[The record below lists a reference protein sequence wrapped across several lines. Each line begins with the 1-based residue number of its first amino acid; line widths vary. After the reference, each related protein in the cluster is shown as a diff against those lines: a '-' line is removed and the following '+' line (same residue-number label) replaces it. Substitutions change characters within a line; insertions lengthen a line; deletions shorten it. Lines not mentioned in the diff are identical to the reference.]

1 MPSPGHTGRAVTIAA
16 NIIISIVTVPL
27 SSSHQDPATQ
37 GLSEEGAE
45 GGSGKSGA
53 LATIQDSRGPAG
65 SPGPPGPP
73 GPRPLLASYQ
83 CHRSH
88 WLSLGILSQEQSVFP
103 SGKGRLEQGEWLAQG
118 HKAQEDHLR
127 SEYATP
133 LNAQGWVPHCR
144 SILPRHSPVGQDPPA
159 RPCPQRTKLGRSSMG
174 EGTPTCPVHRWGLH
188 PFPEDMGAPGSCPSQ
203 EVER

>member
-16 NIIISIVTVPL
+16 NIIISIVTVLL

-73 GPRPLLASYQ
+73 GPRPLSASYQ

-88 WLSLGILSQEQSVFP
+88 WLSLGILSQGQSVFP

-159 RPCPQRTKLGRSSMG
+159 PALPTEDEAGPEQHGRGHTNVPSSQ
-174 EGTPTCPVHRWGLH
+174 
-188 PFPEDMGAPGSCPSQ
+188 MGAASLP
-203 EVER
+203 